1 MKKEEKS
8 NYAIFLHLLKEKRI
22 KSGLTQ
28 KEIAS
33 RLKKPQSFISKY
45 ESGQRR
51 IDVIEYMEI
60 CIALD
65 MDPTQFMNEIKGLLD
80 APE

>member
-1 MKKEEKS
+1 MIKDEKT
-8 NYAIFLHLLKEKRI
+8 NYAVFLHLLKEKRI

-28 KEIAS
+28 KEIAL

-45 ESGQRR
+45 ESGLRR

-65 MDPTQFMNEIKGLLD
+65 VDPTQFMNEMKGLVD
-80 APE
+80 AAE